1 MTSEDFDVVT
11 DNGRL
16 LNSRREFNAQQFQHM
31 MKGEMCLVACVRA
44 HVLVREEFVEKGSR
58 CKRSRPW
65 AHLLAGL
72 SHTARACD
80 RLHWHLNTRLKAIGR
95 TRSPAGELWRF
106 SRRELNRV
114 LGASGDEQLRAI
126 ILMLKLHEAY
136 SRESMTELKALIR
149 RQQSQLDLL
158 TRLVT
163 ARHRCTNKSPPQAWH
178 ARVLQE
184 DGALGHPTP
193 ASRAS
198 SDSDELHESGDGE
211 HQCLRRHS
219 AGVTAAVAGERA
231 LTQDQDHIC

>member
-1 MTSEDFDVVT
+1 MTC
-11 DNGRL
+11 RL
-16 LNSRREFNAQQFQHM
+16 CARPRARERGQ
-31 MKGEMCLVACVRA
+31 
-44 HVLVREEFVEKGSR
+44 EFVEKGSR

-72 SHTARACD
+72 AHTARACD
-80 RLHWHLNTRLKAIGR
+80 RLHWHFYTRLKAIGR

-114 LGASGDEQLRAI
+114 LGASGGDEQLRAI

>member
-1 MTSEDFDVVT
+1 MTC
-11 DNGRL
+11 RL
-16 LNSRREFNAQQFQHM
+16 CARPRARERGQ
-31 MKGEMCLVACVRA
+31 
-44 HVLVREEFVEKGSR
+44 EFVEKGSR

-72 SHTARACD
+72 AHTARACD
-80 RLHWHLNTRLKAIGR
+80 RLHWHFYTRLKAIGR

-114 LGASGDEQLRAI
+114 LGASGGDEQLRAI

-163 ARHRCTNKSPPQAWH
+163 ARHRCTDKSPPQAWH

-219 AGVTAAVAGERA
+219 AGVTAAVSGERA